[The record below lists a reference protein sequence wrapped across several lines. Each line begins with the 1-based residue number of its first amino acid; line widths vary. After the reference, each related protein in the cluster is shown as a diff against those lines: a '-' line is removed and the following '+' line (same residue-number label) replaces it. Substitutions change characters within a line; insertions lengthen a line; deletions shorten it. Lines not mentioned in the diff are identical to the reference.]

1 MHPPTHTHART
12 QVVLAGG
19 FCFQMVDR
27 LAGGTFNIAQPAWV
41 YVWVYEP
48 LIARTMGLW
57 FLFNMIWLFVCGYSL
72 LRSLWNHDT
81 RVCVSVYA
89 CIYVIVT
96 YAYVLRSL
104 VPSASCAG

>member
-1 MHPPTHTHART
+1 MVLCIHARAQESRTHAQSRTRQYPHART

-19 FCFQMVDR
+19 FCFQVVDR
-27 LAGGTFNIAQPAWV
+27 MAGGTFNIAQPAWV

-72 LRSLWNHDT
+72 LRSL
-81 RVCVSVYA
+81 
-89 CIYVIVT
+89 
-96 YAYVLRSL
+96 
-104 VPSASCAG
+104 